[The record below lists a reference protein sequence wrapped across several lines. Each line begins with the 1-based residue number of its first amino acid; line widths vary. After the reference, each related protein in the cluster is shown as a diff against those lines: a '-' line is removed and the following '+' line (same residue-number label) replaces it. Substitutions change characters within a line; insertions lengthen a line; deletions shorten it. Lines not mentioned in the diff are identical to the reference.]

1 MYQRVPVLAA
11 LLAVVVAA
19 CGGPSVSVNYDYD
32 TEYDFSNLK
41 RYAYLPIK
49 SIGTV
54 SELKIRRFV
63 DAVNNELQKQGYT
76 LSTENPDFLVAL
88 HSASK
93 EKTDITDWGYG
104 MGPRSRWYG
113 GYRDID
119 VTQYTEGTVFVDIVD
134 PESRNLVWRGTAT
147 TAVDDSMSPDKQ
159 KERFA
164 SIAARIFA
172 NFPPK
177 Q

>member
-1 MYQRVPVLAA
+1 MFKRISTVMAA
-11 LLAVVVAA
+11 FCLIAVA

-41 RYAYLPIK
+41 SYAYLPIK

-63 DAVNNELQKQGYT
+63 DAINNHLQAQGYT
-76 LSTENPDFLVAL
+76 LTTDNPDFLVAL
-88 HSASK
+88 HSSTK
-93 EKTDITDWGYG
+93 EKTNIMDWGYG
-104 MGPRSRWYG
+104 YGGWYG

-119 VTQYTEGTVFVDIVD
+119 VSQYTEGTVFVDIVD

-147 TAVDDSMSPDKQ
+147 AEVDDSASPDKQ
-159 KERFA
+159 SERFA
-164 SIAARIFA
+164 ELAARIFA

-177 Q
+177 K

>member
-1 MYQRVPVLAA
+1 MTKRIPILLAA
-11 LLAVVVAA
+11 LVVLTAS

-32 TEYDFSNLK
+32 TEYDFSNMK

-63 DAVNNELQKQGYT
+63 DAVNNELQSQGYT

-88 HSASK
+88 HSATK
-93 EKTDITDWGYG
+93 EKTNVTDWGYG
-104 MGPRSRWYG
+104 YGGWYG

-119 VTQYTEGTVFVDIVD
+119 VSQYTEGTIFGEVVD
-134 PESRNLVWRGTAT
+134 PETRNLVWRSTAKA
-147 TAVDDSMSPDKQ
+147 AVDDSASPDKQ
-159 KERFA
+159 NKEFA
-164 SIAARIFA
+164 RLAARIFSK
-172 NFPPK
+172 FPPK

>member
-1 MYQRVPVLAA
+1 MLKSVPVLLAA
-11 LLAVVVAA
+11 LTIFAIA

-32 TEYDFSNLK
+32 TEYDFSNMK

-49 SIGTV
+49 ATGTV

-63 DAVNNELQKQGYT
+63 DAVNNHLQTQGYT

-88 HSASK
+88 HSATK
-93 EKTDITDWGYG
+93 DKTSVTDWGYG
-104 MGPRSRWYG
+104 MGARSSWYG

-119 VTQYTEGTVFVDIVD
+119 VSQYTEGTIFVDVVD

-147 TAVDDSMSPDKQ
+147 SAVDDSASPDKQ
-159 KERFA
+159 NEQFA
-164 SIAARIFA
+164 KIAARIFA